1 MSDEP
6 LTPDE
11 PTDEAV
17 PEAEAA
23 ATEAAPEA
31 AATEAAPAPPDEV
44 PAAAPVPYRPPAPP
58 LSPVTPAPP
67 LAPPPLAVTRPV
79 GSGSS
84 GGPFG
89 DQTTFAVA
97 YPERSERVWAVLFL
111 LFGLKFLVLIIHALI
126 LAVLQIGAFCV
137 FVVAQ
142 PVVLVTGHMPG
153 GMHRFQ
159 ARVIAQGNKMNAWL
173 YGLTDVLPPFFLS
186 DDPYPVETTIGHPAQ
201 SSRLWALLN
210 IVWLKPLALLPH
222 IVVLYV
228 LGIAL
233 MVVVLIAQIMI
244 LATGVYSRGM
254 FDFVAGVMRWQ
265 TRVNAFFYGLRDEYP
280 PFSLT

>member
-1 MSDEP
+1 MNDEP
-6 LTPDE
+6 PPPNQASD
-11 PTDEAV
+11 AV
-17 PEAEAA
+17 PPPGQ
-23 ATEAAPEA
+23 EAAPPPPQ
-31 AATEAAPAPPDEV
+31 AAPPPQ
-44 PAAAPVPYRPPAPP
+44 APYRPPAAP
-58 LSPVTPAPP
+58 LSAATIAPAAP
-67 LAPPPLAVTRPV
+67 LAAAPRPLP
-79 GSGSS
+79 GGPSS
-84 GGPFG
+84 GP
-89 DQTTFAVA
+89 TTFAVD
-97 YPERSERVWAVLFL
+97 YPEQSSRLWAALFL
-111 LFGLKFLVLIIHALI
+111 LFGVKFLVLIVHAVI
-126 LAVLQIGAFCV
+126 LAVLQIGAFFV

-142 PVVLVTGHMPG
+142 PWILIAGRMPE
-153 GMHRFQ
+153 GMHHYQ
-159 ARVIAQGNKMNAWL
+159 TAVIAQGNKMNAWL
-173 YGLTDVLPPFFLS
+173 YGLTDTLPPFFLS
-186 DDPYPVETTIGHPAQ
+186 DDPYPAETAIGHPAE